1 MKLRYG
7 KRSLGWTL
15 ALGALAVLLCI
26 TPLFNVLAY
35 EFCLALAL
43 AAAFA
48 GAHLGAA
55 RVWQERHGRAPS
67 DGQRADAHPLR
78 TVASL
83 YMRAV
88 GQVWA
93 LLALPLLL
101 VLGNALR
108 VRNCDLAGGLGWFF
122 MLPMLSGAC
131 GAALGLVVAIAKNY
145 RRRVVPTLLAIGAI
159 IGSLAW
165 GVWRF
170 YAAPPIFGFDPF
182 VGYFAGTLYD
192 EDIAITSAF
201 VWARLYHLSVALTF
215 LALAA
220 LLLDGETLS
229 LRRAAARGRGRLLIL
244 PIIAVFATGLMVHNR
259 ARLGFQLDAGDIA
272 RALGAEKRT
281 AHFILHYSPR
291 GPYAKDIDAFASD
304 DELRWTQ
311 LEKFFGQAPP
321 PPVHA
326 FLFDNAN
333 DKRRLMGAAQTFIAK
348 PWRREIYLQH
358 DGWPQ
363 TVTMH
368 ELAHVF
374 AGQFGDRLFG
384 IARAGLHFNVG
395 LIEGIAVAAS
405 WSGTPLT
412 PHQVSRLLLDRHVV
426 GPEAL
431 AEVMSPRFFGLN
443 AGQAYN
449 LAGSFVRFLVDNYGV
464 QKMEALF
471 HAAGSDDSYRR
482 IYGKGFAQLR
492 DEWQA
497 ALAREEVPPA
507 EGAMA
512 LAWLKRPSVFHRACA
527 HAIAAARQQAHAT
540 AAAGDRAG
548 ALAQFQ
554 ALCRDEPGDAHALAD
569 ALDAALAAE
578 ARPTARQLA
587 HQILERRDP
596 VLDGKAEMAL
606 GDLALLDED
615 VTTAQRHYTR
625 AAGLPS
631 EEGTARLITA
641 KETIAAW
648 PPGPMRTALA
658 QFLAVP
664 PAQHDQALDLM
675 TLRGIVDA
683 MPERALPHYLLARQL
698 LGKGRWAEVV
708 AELTHATSDTLP
720 DARFEREARRVLGQ
734 AQLRL
739 GHFAAARA
747 LFDALAHDP
756 AAGTGARLEAEDWR
770 ARVDFAE
777 HGAAATGA
785 ATGAANGAT
794 P

>member
-1 MKLRYG
+1 MKLGHGTRT
-7 KRSLGWTL
+7 LGWTL
-15 ALGALAVLLCI
+15 ALGALALVLSV

-48 GAHLGAA
+48 GAHLATA
-55 RVWQERHGRAPS
+55 RVWRARHQRAPS
-67 DGQRADAHPLR
+67 DRLRADAQPLLV
-78 TVASL
+78 VATL
-83 YMRAV
+83 YGRAV
-88 GQVWA
+88 AHIW
-93 LLALPLLL
+93 LILALPLGLIL
-101 VLGNALR
+101 ANALR
-108 VRNCDLAGGLGWFF
+108 VRNCDLAGGLRWFF
-122 MLPMLSGAC
+122 MLPMLSGAL
-131 GAALGLVVAIAKNY
+131 GAALGLVIAIGRNY
-145 RRRVVPTLLAIGAI
+145 RRRLSPTLLTIGAI
-159 IGSLAW
+159 IASLLW

-170 YAAPPIFGFDPF
+170 YAAPPIFSFDPF

-192 EDIAITSAF
+192 EDIAITRAF

-215 LALAA
+215 LSLAA

-229 LRRAAARGRGRLLIL
+229 LRLAAARGRMRLAIL
-244 PIIAVFATGLMVHNR
+244 PLLALIVTGFIVHNR

-281 AHFILHYSPR
+281 AHFVLHYSPR

-304 DELRWTQ
+304 DELRWMQ
-311 LEKFFGQAPP
+311 LEKFFGKAPP
-321 PPVHA
+321 APVHA

-358 DGWPQ
+358 EGWPQ
-363 TVTMH
+363 QVTMH

-405 WSGTPLT
+405 WSGSPLT
-412 PHQVSRLLLDRHVV
+412 PHQISRLLLDQHVV

-431 AEVMSPRFFGLN
+431 GQVMSPRFFGLN

-449 LAGSFVRFLVDNYGV
+449 LAGSFVRFLVDKYGV
-464 QKMEALF
+464 SKLEALF
-471 HAAGSDDSYRR
+471 HAAGSEGSYRA
-482 IYGKGFAQLR
+482 IYGQDFAELR
-492 DEWQA
+492 DQWLA
-497 ALAREEVPPA
+497 ALAQEEVPA
-507 EGAMA
+507 DEGAMA

-527 HAIAAARQQAHAT
+527 HAVAAARQAAHAT

-548 ALAQFQ
+548 ALARFQ
-554 ALCRDEPGDAHALAD
+554 ALCREEPGDPHALAD
-569 ALDAALAAE
+569 ALDAALAAD
-578 ARPTARQLA
+578 ARPIAHELA
-587 HQILERRDP
+587 QQILQRHDP

-606 GDLALLDED
+606 GDLALLDDD
-615 VTTAQRHYTR
+615 VTTARQHYAR
-625 AAGLPS
+625 AAALPS
-631 EEGTARLITA
+631 DEPVARLITA
-641 KETIAAW
+641 KQTVASW
-648 PPGPMRTALA
+648 PASPTRVVLA

-675 TLRGIVDA
+675 TLRGLVDA
-683 MPERALPHYLLARQL
+683 LPDRALPHYLLARQL
-698 LGKGRWAEVV
+698 ANKGRWADVV
-708 AELTHATSDTLP
+708 AELTHTTSDQLP

-739 GHFAAARA
+739 GHYAAARA
-747 LFDALAHDP
+747 LFDALAQDA
-756 AAGTGARLEAEDWR
+756 AAGTGARLEAADWR

-777 HGAAATGA
+777 AAAATEGGPPA
-785 ATGAANGAT
+785 APRDA